1 MRTIP
6 TMADECPVKHDKSS
20 TSNSAAEMGCPV
32 KDDGSTENYNPAA
45 NDLSYNQHRQP
56 GQKLDM
62 STTRPVSGIP
72 KSSFT
77 PGHQFAGVDRW
88 VYPSGISSPFSSRYF
103 VGSLFSVRQQ
113 YIDSVSMDQL
123 HLLLS

>member
-1 MRTIP
+1 
-6 TMADECPVKHDKSS
+6 MADECPVKHDKSS
-20 TSNSAAEMGCPV
+20 TSNTAAEMGCPV

-88 VYPSGISSPFSSRYF
+88 VYPSGMCLPFSS
-103 VGSLFSVRQQ
+103 
-113 YIDSVSMDQL
+113 
-123 HLLLS
+123 LLSYLLYFPLRRQYFDYHINGSAVFSPRDSGS